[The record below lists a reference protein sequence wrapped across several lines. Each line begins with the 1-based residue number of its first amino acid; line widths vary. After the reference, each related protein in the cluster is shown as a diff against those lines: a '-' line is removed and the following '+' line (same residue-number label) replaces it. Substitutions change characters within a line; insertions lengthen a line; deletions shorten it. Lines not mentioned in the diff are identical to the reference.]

1 MSIWNK
7 IKSWG
12 GPNPD
17 FRMFTVMAV
26 LACPLLVFAKW
37 MAMNGSRW
45 WVADLLAVTFYI
57 FLVMIALVGIV
68 VVPVLT
74 WRRKAWRWGIKWIG
88 SYLLMIAAVL
98 AGMRTGVKFQEAGY
112 ERFVKES
119 APLVA
124 ALEKFT
130 TEQGHP
136 PATLAELVPK
146 YLPAVPQPSIGIR
159 SEYGYRSGGQA
170 LAENP
175 WALQVSVPTMGIDID
190 QFHYFPKQ
198 NYAEKFPVGR
208 MKFLDG
214 WGILK
219 DS

>member
-17 FRMFTVMAV
+17 CRMFTVMAV
-26 LACPLLVFAKW
+26 LAWPLLGFAKW

-45 WVADLLAVTFYI
+45 WLADLLAVTIYI

-88 SYLLMIAAVL
+88 SCLLMLFGVMVGIS
-98 AGMRTGVKFQEAGY
+98 TGVKFQKAGY

-130 TEQGHP
+130 SEEGHA
-136 PATLAELVPK
+136 PATLAELVPQ
-146 YLPAVPQPSIGIR
+146 YLPAVPKPSIGIQ
-159 SEYGYRSGGQA
+159 SDYGYRAGDQA
-170 LAENP
+170 LAENL
-175 WALQVSVPTMGIDID
+175 WTLHVSVPTLGIDMD

-198 NYAEKFPVGR
+198 NYGENFPVRR
-208 MKFLDG
+208 MKFLGG
-214 WGILK
+214 WGILL